1 MIFCSISK
9 SYKKNYIEGSGA
21 FDFYYVSRVFC
32 GWDYGITNKK
42 AAKLK
47 SMSIYHELQVMLL
60 PINTVGK
67 RSLCRLSFMYMSLA
81 HLTVQI

>member
-1 MIFCSISK
+1 MFFVFVFLICSISK

-32 GWDYGITNKK
+32 GWDYGITNKD

-47 SMSIYHELQVMLL
+47 SMGIFNELKV
-60 PINTVGK
+60 I
-67 RSLCRLSFMYMSLA
+67 
-81 HLTVQI
+81 TVQ

>member
-1 MIFCSISK
+1 MKYMYNSESLWRAYTEHNIKIFYSISK

-47 SMSIYHELQVMLL
+47 SMSIYHELQVIL
-60 PINTVGK
+60 P
-67 RSLCRLSFMYMSLA
+67 RDSSL
-81 HLTVQI
+81 